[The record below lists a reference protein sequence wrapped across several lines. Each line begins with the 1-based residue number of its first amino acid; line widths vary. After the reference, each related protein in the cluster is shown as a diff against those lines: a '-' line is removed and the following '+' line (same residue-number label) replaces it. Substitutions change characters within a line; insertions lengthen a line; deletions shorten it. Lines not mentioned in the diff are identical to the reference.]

1 MNPLPKL
8 NRKCEQ
14 FASVCAY
21 SQRSHGG
28 QILFSDGQNIYN
40 RVVLVCKVN
49 VYIPAS
55 LDRRSILRYLEI
67 VLTLL
72 TVRGLILTYVVGNI
86 VNNLKILLPDIFL
99 FFASYFKYRKQ
110 KTQPYLQYEI

>member
-1 MNPLPKL
+1 M
-8 NRKCEQ
+8 
-14 FASVCAY
+14 
-21 SQRSHGG
+21 
-28 QILFSDGQNIYN
+28 YN

-110 KTQPYLQYEI
+110 KTQPYLQSETLFLSIIFRGLFNIFCKLADQS